1 MNKYVG
7 FVSKDRFGIE
17 IICLA
22 RFDNS
27 KLGKA
32 EKWSI
37 NHSDEDYKYNTYLD
51 RMVFNYSYC
60 VIQLD
65 IEEPVFIINKP
76 TNLKFPVEAED
87 VFRTKEEARK
97 AVENKLGGRLEIKLI
112 EAIFQQKLEGMQNIH
127 KAEKS

>member
-7 FVSKDRFGIE
+7 LVSKDRFGIE

-22 RFDNS
+22 KFDNS

-32 EKWSI
+32 AKWAI
-37 NHSDEDYKYNTYLD
+37 NHNDEDYKYNTYIEN
-51 RMVFNYSYC
+51 MVFNYSYY

-76 TNLKFPVEAED
+76 TNLNFPVEAED
-87 VFRTKEEARK
+87 VFRTKEEAK
-97 AVENKLGGRLEIKLI
+97 KHVEKKLGGRLELKLI
-112 EAIFQQKLEGMQNIH
+112 EAIFQKKLYGMENLH